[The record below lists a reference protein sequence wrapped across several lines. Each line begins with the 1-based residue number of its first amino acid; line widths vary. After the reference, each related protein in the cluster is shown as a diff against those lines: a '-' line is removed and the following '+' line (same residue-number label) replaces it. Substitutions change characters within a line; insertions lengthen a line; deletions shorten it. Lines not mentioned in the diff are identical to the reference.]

1 MQSDRKHLSID
12 LKPQARKGLSRGIEK
27 SRTITIVNRR
37 GKQLKNV
44 IFLSAL
50 LGLVAVTAGA
60 QKLDIESI
68 KSKAASDADEFSEL
82 RALMRNEDA
91 NLRLA
96 AFDAMVTHGDPS
108 LYEIAVSMGIA
119 DVDEVVRARA
129 LWEILSRMR
138 TLAVLVDPEGKV
150 SNKGAQEQL
159 QKSYQG
165 RMSFQVG
172 STHKPANCINLY
184 YEKENCAAG
193 YNLSVNGTLV
203 TFVYANQNLDG
214 TMKLDSDGA
223 LRGTFRNTRY
233 KIEFPV
239 EVPLR

>member
-1 MQSDRKHLSID
+1 MK
-12 LKPQARKGLSRGIEK
+12 E
-27 SRTITIVNRR
+27 IV
-37 GKQLKNV
+37 
-44 IFLSAL
+44 FLS
-50 LGLVAVTAGA
+50 LVLSLAATTVGA
-60 QKLDIESI
+60 QKLDIEAI
-68 KSKAASDADEFSEL
+68 KSQAASDADEFAEL
-82 RALMRNEDA
+82 RALMRNEDT

-96 AFDAMVTHGDPS
+96 AFDAMVGHGDPS
-108 LYEIAVSMGIA
+108 LYEIGVSMGIA

-138 TLAVLVDPEGKV
+138 TMAILVDPEGNVTDK
-150 SNKGAQEQL
+150 SAKEQL

-165 RMSFQVG
+165 RMSFQIG
-172 STHKPANCINLY
+172 NAHKLVNCINLY
-184 YEKENCAAG
+184 YEKEDCVAG

-233 KIEFPV
+233 QIEFPV